1 MNQPSGMILA
11 GSGCYLPQRRLT
23 NDELARM
30 VDTTDEWI
38 VTRTGIRERR
48 VAENGESTMQMAV
61 GAAKRALA
69 EANVSAGEVDAII
82 VATVTPD
89 MPLPSTACMVQA
101 AIGARHC
108 AAFDIVAACSGFVYG
123 LVVADRLVR
132 HGQYD
137 NVLLIGSETLTRVTD
152 YTDRGS
158 CILFGD
164 GAGAVLLQRN
174 SDPGRGVVYHH
185 LAADG
190 EGADF
195 ITIPAGGSRTP
206 ASEQTVR
213 DRQHYMKMR
222 GRDVYKFAVSRM
234 QELIADAM
242 AKCNLTVDQVKL
254 VVPHQVNQRIID
266 SAVAKLNFPPEK
278 VYVNIDRFG
287 NTSGASVPIALHE
300 ARQKGQL
307 ATGDTVIFVAFG
319 AGLTWASAVM
329 KL

>member
-1 MNQPSGMILA
+1 MSEPSGMILA
-11 GSGCYLPQRRLT
+11 GTGYYLPQRRLT
-23 NDELARM
+23 NADLM
-30 VDTTDEWI
+30 KTVDTTDEWI
-38 VTRTGIRERR
+38 VTRTGIHERR
-48 VAENGESTMQMAV
+48 IAGDGEHNSQMAI
-61 GAAKRALA
+61 AAARDALD
-69 EANVSAGEVDAII
+69 EAGLQPSDLDAII

-89 MPLPSTACMVQA
+89 MPLPATACFVQA
-101 AIGARHC
+101 GLDAGHC

-123 LVVADRLVR
+123 LVIADRLVR

-137 NVLLIGSETLTRVTD
+137 NVLLVGSETLTRVTD

-164 GAGAVLLQRN
+164 GAGAAVLRRSER
-174 SDPGRGVVYHH
+174 SDRGIIYHH

-190 EGADF
+190 KGAEF
-195 ITIPAGGSRTP
+195 INIPGGGSRSP

-213 DRQHYMKMR
+213 DRMHYMKMR

-234 QELIADAM
+234 QELISDAM
-242 AKCNLTVDQVKL
+242 VKCNLTADQVKL

-266 SAVAKLNFPPEK
+266 SAVEKLNFPPEK

-300 ARQKGQL
+300 ARSKGMLSQ
-307 ATGDTVIFVAFG
+307 GDTVIFVAFG